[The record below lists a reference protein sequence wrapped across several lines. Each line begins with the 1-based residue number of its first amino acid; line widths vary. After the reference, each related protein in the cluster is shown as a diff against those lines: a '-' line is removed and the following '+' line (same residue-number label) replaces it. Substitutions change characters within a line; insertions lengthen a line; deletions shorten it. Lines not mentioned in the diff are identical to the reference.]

1 MPLIFSNIKP
11 GWDAAIAIVAPA
23 PVMPQGQ
30 VTAYGLASDAGKE
43 LVHLPFTFDG
53 EDYHLTIYLEAL
65 GEANNFHVT
74 PERTKPKHLID
85 AGKAGTTY
93 TNKNFP
99 SVYFDFRI
107 AGPAAHQI
115 AIEQATQVRFADED
129 KPKKVFSAQYK
140 PELIRA
146 ARDIMTAFIVYMMGR
161 GTEFATVDR

>member
-1 MPLIFSNIKP
+1 MPLIFSNIKL

-23 PVMPQGQ
+23 PVMPQGK

-65 GEANNFHVT
+65 SEANNFHVT
-74 PERTKPKHLID
+74 PEQPEPKHLID

-93 TNKNFP
+93 SNKNFP

-115 AIEQATQVRFADED
+115 TIDPATQVRFAAED
-129 KPKKVFSAQYK
+129 KPMKVFSAKYK
-140 PELIRA
+140 PELITA
-146 ARDIMTAFIVYMMGR
+146 AKGIMTAFIVYMMGS
-161 GTEFATVDR
+161 GTEFARIDR